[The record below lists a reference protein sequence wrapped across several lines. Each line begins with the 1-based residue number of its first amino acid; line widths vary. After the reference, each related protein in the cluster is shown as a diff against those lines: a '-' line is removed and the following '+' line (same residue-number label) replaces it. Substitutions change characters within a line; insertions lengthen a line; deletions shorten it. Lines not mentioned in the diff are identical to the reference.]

1 MIKRLFTMVVIDDI
15 RAVVN
20 GISRDM
26 DWSGLGIEI
35 VGTASSGEKG
45 LALVREKL
53 PDIIVTDIRMA
64 KLNGIEMMREL
75 RPQLPEAKFIF
86 ISGYSDFD
94 HAQDALRLGAF
105 DYILKPFT
113 PQQLAGVV
121 RKAAEELEADRRQNE
136 QLSDMQQKLRESM
149 PLLRQEY
156 LSLLVRFTASPE
168 TLHRRW
174 EFLQLDMEPSPLA
187 VVVLEMDHFVQKS
200 EGIPVNDAELL
211 RFAVQNIVEETVLRT
226 AKGILFRESV
236 HRFVL
241 IVNTAGGVNALAIAE
256 ECRENA
262 ERYSKCTVSAGVSR
276 TVQGLDELPGAYQQ
290 AVEALTYTFY
300 TGGNSV
306 FFWEHIRQ
314 RPEVLPRPDADLEKE
329 LIYALRS
336 GNAAQAEKALLAL
349 LETAGTTEELPSPD
363 SAKALCVELAAL
375 IRNAVPELTESPE
388 LTELMKA
395 LTSPR
400 TLLSD
405 LRESLKMLCRMSCT
419 QVQSRLQFT
428 AQETIQTAVR
438 YIRDHLHLN
447 LMVGDYAAHVH
458 LSTSYFSNLFKKV
471 TGLSVGTFVIQAKME
486 QAKLL
491 LAGDMP
497 ITEIAESLGYEER
510 SYFSDVFKKT
520 TGLTPTEFRAA
531 YGPRQDKE

>member
-1 MIKRLFTMVVIDDI
+1 MIKRKFTMVVIDDI

-35 VGTASSGEKG
+35 VGTASSGEEG
-45 LALVREKL
+45 LALVKEKL
-53 PDIIVTDIRMA
+53 PDIIVTDIRMPR
-64 KLNGIEMMREL
+64 LSGIEMMREL
-75 RPQLPEAKFIF
+75 RPQLPQAKFIF

-105 DYILKPFT
+105 DYVLKPFT
-113 PQQLAGVV
+113 PKQLAEVV
-121 RKAAEELEADRRQNE
+121 GKAAQELEADRQQSE

-156 LSLLVRFTASPE
+156 LSLLVRFSARPE
-168 TLHRRW
+168 TLQKRW
-174 EFLQLDMEPSPLA
+174 EFLQMEMQPSPLA
-187 VVVLEMDHFVQKS
+187 VVVLEIDHFVQKS
-200 EGIPVNDAELL
+200 ENISVNDAELL
-211 RFAVQNIVEETVLRT
+211 RFAVQNIVEETVLRL
-226 AKGILFRESV
+226 AKGIVFRESV

-241 IVNTAGGVNALAIAE
+241 IVNTGGGVSMLGIAE
-256 ECRENA
+256 ECRENV

-276 TVQGLDELPGAYQQ
+276 TVQELEELPVAYQQ

-306 FFWEHIRQ
+306 FFWEHITQ
-314 RPEVLPRPDADLEKE
+314 RPEVLPRPNADMEKE
-329 LIYALRS
+329 LVYALRS
-336 GNAAQAEKALLAL
+336 GNAAQAEKLLLAL
-349 LETAGTTEELPSPD
+349 LETAGKTENLPSPD

-375 IRNAVPELTESPE
+375 IRNAVPELTESSE
-388 LTELMKA
+388 LTGLMKT

-400 TLLSD
+400 AVLSD
-405 LRESLKMLCRMSCT
+405 LRESLKMLCRLSCA
-419 QVQSRLQFT
+419 QVQSRLQFS
-428 AQETIQTAVR
+428 AQETVQTAIR

-471 TGLSVGTFVIQAKME
+471 TGLSVGAFVIQAKME

-491 LAGDMP
+491 LAGDQP
-497 ITEIAESLGYEER
+497 ILEIAESLGYEER

-520 TGLTPTEFRAA
+520 TGLTPSEFRAN
-531 YGPRQDKE
+531 YGPRQGNG

>member
-1 MIKRLFTMVVIDDI
+1 MIKRTYTMVVIDDI

-26 DWSGLGIEI
+26 DWSELGIDI
-35 VGTASSGEKG
+35 VGTASSGEGG
-45 LALVREKL
+45 LALVKKKL
-53 PDIIVTDIRMA
+53 PDIIVTDIRMPR
-64 KLNGIEMMREL
+64 LSGIEMMREL
-75 RPQLPEAKFIF
+75 RPQLPHAKFIF

-94 HAQDALRLGAF
+94 HAQEALRLGAF

-113 PQQLAGVV
+113 PRQLAEVV
-121 RKAAEELEADRRQNE
+121 KKAAEELERERQHSE
-136 QLSDMQQKLRESM
+136 ELSDMQQKLRESM

-156 LSLLVRFTASPE
+156 LSLLVRFSAQPE
-168 TLHRRW
+168 TLRRRW
-174 EFLQLDMEPSPLA
+174 EFLQMDMQSSPLA
-187 VVVLEMDHFVQKS
+187 VVVLEIDHFVQKS
-200 EGIPVNDAELL
+200 EEIPVNDAELL
-211 RFAVQNIVEETVLRT
+211 RFAVQNIVEETVLRV
-226 AKGILFRESV
+226 AKGTLFRESV

-241 IVNTAGGVNALAIAE
+241 IINTGDGASALGIAE

-276 TVQGLDELPGAYQQ
+276 TVQELDELPVAYQQ

-306 FFWEHIRQ
+306 FFWEHITQ

-329 LIYALRS
+329 LVYALRS
-336 GNAAQAEKALLAL
+336 GNAGQAEKLLLML
-349 LETAGTTEELPSPD
+349 LETAGKTEALPSPD

-375 IRNAVPELTESPE
+375 IRNAVPELAGSPE

-400 TLLSD
+400 AVLND
-405 LRESLKMLCRMSCT
+405 LRESLKQLSKLSCA
-419 QVQSRLQFT
+419 QVQSRLQFS
-428 AQETIQTAVR
+428 AQEAIQAAIR
-438 YIRDHLHLN
+438 YIREHLHLN
-447 LMVGDYAAHVH
+447 LLVGDYAAHVH

-471 TGLSVGTFVIQAKME
+471 TGLSVGAFVIQEKME

-491 LAGDMP
+491 LAGDRP
-497 ITEIAESLGYEER
+497 IAEIAESLGYEER

-520 TGLTPTEFRAA
+520 TGMTPTEFRAA
-531 YGPRQDKE
+531 YGPRQGNG